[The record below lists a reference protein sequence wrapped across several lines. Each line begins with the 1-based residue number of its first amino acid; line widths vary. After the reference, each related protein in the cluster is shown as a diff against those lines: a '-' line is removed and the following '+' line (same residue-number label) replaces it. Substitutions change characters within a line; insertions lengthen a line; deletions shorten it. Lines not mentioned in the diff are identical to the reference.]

1 MVALLSM
8 AGLLIAVAI
17 YEIDTGGFAGKNFE
31 QLDYTEFPNA
41 MDHPRNNYW
50 FTNPAR
56 MVIAISSGM
65 AIFFLGLRHY
75 YKKQWLNEF
84 FIDDDPN
91 NQKEPDL
98 FK

>member
-1 MVALLSM
+1 
-8 AGLLIAVAI
+8 
-17 YEIDTGGFAGKNFE
+17 
-31 QLDYTEFPNA
+31 

-56 MVIAISSGM
+56 MAIAISSGM

-98 FK
+98 FKQYNEDILEGADKKNYVEK